1 MPGSALAAPVEALE
15 KIRQV
20 ALKSRPP
27 GTAEIRVCC
36 GTGCQARGSLDVL
49 EAVKDEARNLDSD
62 GKQLRVKKTGCQGLC
77 ELGTVALK
85 TPEDFFYCRVK
96 PEHAGALAHRAVEED
111 EAVRRAQFLDPVSGD
126 VINRMHD
133 IPFYRKQKRLVL
145 SRNGCVDPEDILDC
159 IAMGGYGSLASVLA
173 GVSPEEVIA
182 TVEESGLRG
191 RGGGGF
197 PTGRKWRTCR
207 DAQGAKKYVICNADE
222 GDPGAFMD
230 RSILEGAPHTILEG
244 MIIGAYA
251 IGARQGFIYVRDEY
265 PLAVERVTLAIAQA
279 GEFGLLGEN
288 ILGSDFSFSVRV
300 MRGGGAFVCGEST
313 ALMASLQGEVGEPRT
328 KYIHTVESGLWDCP
342 TTLNNVE
349 TWANVPIIIEM
360 GAEEYARIGSEGSKG
375 TKIFSVVG
383 KCKNT
388 GLVEVPMGITVREIV
403 EDICGGVQGD
413 KKLKAVQTGG
423 PSGGCIP
430 ASLADLPVD
439 FDSLTEA
446 GSMMGSGGMIV
457 MDEDTCMLDVA
468 KYFTDFLR
476 KESCGKCTPC
486 REGTEIMYQIL
497 CRISAGNGREEDLD
511 LLEDIGKTMKVASL
525 CALGQTAANPVLST
539 VRYFREEYL
548 EHIRN
553 GACRAGVCRDL
564 VAYSID
570 PELCTGCGKCLRACP
585 SDAISGKKKQPHV
598 IDSDKCLACGVC
610 CDQCAFN
617 AVERKS
623 PRGSG

>member
-1 MPGSALAAPVEALE
+1 MPRLALGAPVETLE
-15 KIRQV
+15 QIRQV

-27 GTAEIRVCC
+27 GSGEIRVCC

-49 EAVKDEARNLDSD
+49 EAVKDEVRNLAPDNRP
-62 GKQLRVKKTGCQGLC
+62 RVKKTGCQGFC
-77 ELGTVALK
+77 EIGTVALK

-96 PEHAGALAHRAVEED
+96 PEDARAIAHREAEED
-111 EAVRRAQFLDPVSGD
+111 ENAQEVQFIDPATGRAVS
-126 VINRMHD
+126 RMQD
-133 IPFYRKQKRLVL
+133 IPFYKKQERLVL
-145 SRNGCVDPEDILDC
+145 SKNGCVDPEDILDC
-159 IAMGGYGSLASVLA
+159 IAMGGYQSLASVLA
-173 GVSPEEVIA
+173 GVSPEDVIA
-182 TVEESGLRG
+182 TIEKSGLRG

-207 DAQGAKKYVICNADE
+207 DAHGAKKYVICNADE

-230 RSILEGAPHTILEG
+230 RSILEGAPHAVLEG

-251 IGARQGFIYVRDEY
+251 IGARQGFIYVRNEY
-265 PLAVERVTLAIAQA
+265 PLAVERVNLAIAQA
-279 GEFGLLGEN
+279 GEFGLLGRN

-328 KYIHTVESGLWDCP
+328 KYIHTVESGLWDSP

-360 GAEEYARIGSEGSKG
+360 GAEKYTSIGSKGSKG
-375 TKIFSVVG
+375 TKVFSVVG

-388 GLVEVPMGITVREIV
+388 GLVEVPMGITLREIV
-403 EDICGGVQGD
+403 EDICGGVQGN
-413 KKLKAVQTGG
+413 KKLKAIQTGG

-457 MDEDTCMLDVA
+457 MDEDTCMVDVA
-468 KYFTDFLR
+468 KYFTNFLR

-486 REGTEIMYQIL
+486 REGTEIMYQTL
-497 CRISAGNGREEDLD
+497 CRISKGEGREEDLG
-511 LLEDIGKTMKVASL
+511 LLEEIGETLKVASL

-539 VRYFREEYL
+539 IRYFREEYL

-553 GACRAGVCRDL
+553 GACPAGVCRDL
-564 VAYSID
+564 LAYCIV

-585 SDAISGKKKQPHV
+585 SEAITGEKKQPHV
-598 IDSDKCLACGVC
+598 IEPEKCIACGVC
-610 CDQCAFN
+610 YEQCAFD

-623 PRGSG
+623 PRGEYP

>member
-1 MPGSALAAPVEALE
+1 MPRSALGAPVETLE
-15 KIRQV
+15 QIRQV

-27 GTAEIRVCC
+27 GSGEIRVCC

-49 EAVKDEARNLDSD
+49 EAVRDEVRNLGPDAN
-62 GKQLRVKKTGCQGLC
+62 KPRVKKTGCQGFC
-77 ELGTVALK
+77 EMGTVALK
-85 TPEDFFYCRVK
+85 TPEDFFYCRIK
-96 PEHAGALAHRAVEED
+96 PEAARAIVHRAVEED
-111 EAVRRAQFLDPVSGD
+111 ESARELQFLDPATGRAV
-126 VINRMHD
+126 NRMQD
-133 IPFYRKQKRLVL
+133 IPFYQKQERLVL

-159 IAMGGYGSLASVLA
+159 IALGGYASLASVLA
-173 GVSPEEVIA
+173 DVSPEEVIA
-182 TVEESGLRG
+182 TVEKSGLRG

-197 PTGRKWRTCR
+197 PTGRKWRSCR
-207 DAQGAKKYVICNADE
+207 DAHGDKRYVICNADE

-230 RSILEGAPHTILEG
+230 RSILEGAPHTVLEG
-244 MIIGAYA
+244 MLIGAYA
-251 IGARQGFIYVRDEY
+251 IGARQGFIYVRNEY
-265 PLAVERVTLAIAQA
+265 PLAVERANLAIAQA
-279 GEFGLLGEN
+279 GEFGLLGRN

-360 GAEEYARIGSEGSKG
+360 GAEKYASIGSKGSKG

-388 GLVEVPMGITVREIV
+388 GLVEVPMGITLREIV
-403 EDICGGVQGD
+403 EDICGGVQGN
-413 KKLKAVQTGG
+413 KRLKAIQTGG

-457 MDEDTCMLDVA
+457 MDEDTCMVDVA
-468 KYFTDFLR
+468 KYFTNFLR

-497 CRISAGNGREEDLD
+497 CRISRGEGREEDLE
-511 LLEDIGKTMKVASL
+511 LLEEIGKTLKVASL

-539 VRYFREEYL
+539 IRYFREEYL

-553 GACRAGVCRDL
+553 GACHAGVCRDL
-564 VAYSID
+564 LAYRIV

-585 SDAISGKKKQPHV
+585 SEAITGEKKQPHV
-598 IDSDKCLACGVC
+598 IEPEKCLACGVC
-610 CDQCAFN
+610 YEQCAFN

-623 PRGSG
+623 PRGE

>member
-1 MPGSALAAPVEALE
+1 LSKNGS
-15 KIRQV
+15 
-20 ALKSRPP
+20 
-27 GTAEIRVCC
+27 
-36 GTGCQARGSLDVL
+36 
-49 EAVKDEARNLDSD
+49 
-62 GKQLRVKKTGCQGLC
+62 
-77 ELGTVALK
+77 
-85 TPEDFFYCRVK
+85 
-96 PEHAGALAHRAVEED
+96 
-111 EAVRRAQFLDPVSGD
+111 
-126 VINRMHD
+126 
-133 IPFYRKQKRLVL
+133 
-145 SRNGCVDPEDILDC
+145 VDPEDILDC
-159 IAMGGYGSLASVLA
+159 IAMGGYQSLAGVLA
-173 GVSPEEVIA
+173 GVSPEDVIA
-182 TVEESGLRG
+182 TMEKAGLRG

-197 PTGRKWRTCR
+197 PTGRKWRSCR
-207 DAQGAKKYVICNADE
+207 DAHGAKKYVICNADE

-230 RSILEGAPHTILEG
+230 RSILEGAPHAVLEG
-244 MIIGAYA
+244 MMIGAYA
-251 IGARQGFIYVRDEY
+251 VGASQGFIYVRNEY
-265 PLAVERVTLAIAQA
+265 PLAVERVNLAIAQA
-279 GEFGLLGEN
+279 GEFGLLGRN

-328 KYIHTVESGLWDCP
+328 KYIHTVESGLWDSP

-360 GAEEYARIGSEGSKG
+360 GAEKYASIGSKGSKG
-375 TKIFSVVG
+375 TKVFSVVG

-388 GLVEVPMGITVREIV
+388 GLVEVPMGITLREIV
-403 EDICGGVQGD
+403 EDICGGVQGN

-457 MDEDTCMLDVA
+457 MDEDTCMVDVA
-468 KYFTDFLR
+468 KYFTNFLR

-486 REGTEIMYQIL
+486 REGTEIMYQTL
-497 CRISAGNGREEDLD
+497 CRISKGEGREEDLE
-511 LLEDIGKTMKVASL
+511 LLEEIGETMKVASL

-539 VRYFREEYL
+539 IRYFREEYL

-553 GACRAGVCRDL
+553 GACPAGVCRDL
-564 VAYSID
+564 LAYRIV

-585 SDAISGKKKQPHV
+585 NEAITGEKKRPHV
-598 IDSDKCLACGVC
+598 IEPGKCIACGIC
-610 CDQCAFN
+610 YEQCAFD

-623 PRGSG
+623 PRGEYP